1 MANIMNPSPGR
12 IDYMQNAFP
21 RHRPLPRPPPNTQQ
35 QQSQPPP
42 DETSTEQPPPD
53 TQQQQQQF
61 DQSSFATASQE
72 SRAASEMSF
81 HWHTNSGQFRHPMGP
96 PPTENGSYDWSNLG
110 HPERNPFS
118 VKLPLPPPFMDKE
131 ADVEAYIT
139 RVSFFI
145 QLHMVRFR
153 TNADQVYFFL
163 QGCSGPESLLWAAQI
178 MKAHLDERE
187 CWERFP
193 EYATITQVVK
203 LFRLRFGVLDKQRAA
218 QAKFEALKQ
227 GSQPVRSYI
236 AMFDRLEQ
244 DAGYNDAAL
253 VQAFRRGLDR
263 VLRKKIDDMAEP
275 PRTIR
280 GWKEVTLD
288 DKDAHHRAAQEED
301 KVWTH
306 KPAQLSGTCAEGS
319 SSSQA
324 PARVQAAF
332 TRLTKEERADL
343 GRRGGCFYCR
353 KTGHRFFECPERP
366 EGKGKEKEKEQ
377 VGVFAM
383 LIAQLKD
390 MGKEERAQELEAL
403 KDF

>member
-1 MANIMNPSPGR
+1 
-12 IDYMQNAFP
+12 
-21 RHRPLPRPPPNTQQ
+21 
-35 QQSQPPP
+35 
-42 DETSTEQPPPD
+42 
-53 TQQQQQQF
+53 
-61 DQSSFATASQE
+61 
-72 SRAASEMSF
+72 
-81 HWHTNSGQFRHPMGP
+81 
-96 PPTENGSYDWSNLG
+96 
-110 HPERNPFS
+110 
-118 VKLPLPPPFMDKE
+118 MDKE
-131 ADVEAYIT
+131 EDVEAYIT

-145 QLHMVRFR
+145 QLHALRFR

-163 QGCSGPESLLWAAQI
+163 QGCSGKESLLWAAQI

-187 CWERFP
+187 RWERFP

-203 LFRLRFGVLDKQRAA
+203 LFRLCFSVLDKQRAA
-218 QAKFEALKQ
+218 QAKFAALKQ
-227 GSQPVRSYI
+227 GLQPVRSYI

-253 VQAFRRGLDR
+253 VQAFRRGLDP

-275 PRTIR
+275 PRTIC

-288 DKDAHHRAAQEED
+288 KDARHRAAQEED
-301 KVWTH
+301 KVCTH
-306 KPAQLSGTCAEGS
+306 KHAQSSGTRAEGP

-332 TRLTKEERADL
+332 MRLTEEECADL
-343 GRRGGCFYCR
+343 CHRGGCFYCR

-377 VGVFAM
+377 VGVLAM

-390 MGKEERAQELEAL
+390 MGKEERAQVLEAL